1 MPTEENA
8 SIQAEG
14 GKTVTITIAELNTAT
29 AGENPPIDPGDDPN
43 TFVIYNGKYKLT
55 ITIAE

>member
-1 MPTEENA
+1 MPD
-8 SIQAEG
+8 SQAIVDGED
-14 GKTVTITIAELNTAT
+14 GKRVTITIAEVDEAL
-29 AGENPPIDPGDDPN
+29 EQPPISPGSDPN

>member
-1 MPTEENA
+1 MPESEA
-8 SIQAEG
+8 IVDGEG
-14 GKTVTITIAELNTAT
+14 GKRVTITIAELNEAL
-29 AGENPPIDPGDDPN
+29 EPPPISPGDDPN

>member
-1 MPTEENA
+1 MPESEA
-8 SIQAEG
+8 IVDGEG
-14 GKTVTITIAELNTAT
+14 GKRVTITIAELNEALET
-29 AGENPPIDPGDDPN
+29 PPISPGDDPN

>member
-1 MPTEENA
+1 MPDIEA
-8 SIQAEG
+8 IVDGEG
-14 GKTVTITIAELNTAT
+14 GKRVTITIAELNEAL
-29 AGENPPIDPGDDPN
+29 EPPPISPGNDPN

>member
-1 MPTEENA
+1 MPESEA
-8 SIQAEG
+8 IVDGEG
-14 GKTVTITIAELNTAT
+14 GKRVTITIAEVNEAL
-29 AGENPPIDPGDDPN
+29 EPPPISPGNDPN